1 MTSGAGSGAMLPLG
15 CVEVDDVTVVVVVAL
30 DVRSVVVEP
39 GATDVVVEVVAE
51 CDGSYLS

>member
-1 MTSGAGSGAMLPLG
+1 MLPPG
-15 CVEVDDVTVVVVVAL
+15 CVVVDDVTVVVVVEF
-30 DVRSVVVEP
+30 DVRTVVVEP